1 MSKLRLGPILDEKP
15 IKMSIEIPAALHRS
29 LKLYAA
35 AIARENG
42 GPTMEPAKLVAPMLE
57 RFIQGDK
64 AFRSMQNPKPS
75 KKSSVSGKFLPLPVQ
90 D

>member
-15 IKMSIEIPAALHRS
+15 IKLTIEIPAALHRS
-29 LKLYAA
+29 LKSYAA

-42 GPTMEPAKLVAPMLE
+42 GTTMEPAKLVAPMLE

-64 AFRSMQNPKPS
+64 AFRRMQNPKDS
-75 KKSSVSGKFLPLPVQ
+75 KKSSVSGKFSPLSVQ

>member
-1 MSKLRLGPILDEKP
+1 MSRLRLGPILDEKP
-15 IKMSIEIPAALHRS
+15 IKMTVEVPAALYRA

-35 AIARENG
+35 AIAKEND
-42 GPTMEPAKLVAPMLE
+42 GPTMEPTKLVAPMLE

-64 AFRSMQNPKPS
+64 AFRRMQNPKAS
-75 KKSSVSGKFLPLPVQ
+75 KKSSVSGKFSPLSVQ

>member
-15 IKMSIEIPAALHRS
+15 IKLSIEIPAALHRS

-35 AIARENG
+35 AIAKESG
-42 GPTMEPAKLVAPMLE
+42 GTAMEPSKLVAPMLD

-64 AFRSMQNPKPS
+64 AFRRMQNPRAS
-75 KKSSVSGKFLPLPVQ
+75 KKFPVSGKFSPLPVQ

>member
-15 IKMSIEIPAALHRS
+15 IKLSIEIPAALHRS

-35 AIARENG
+35 AIAKENG
-42 GPTMEPAKLVAPMLE
+42 GSIMEPAKLVAPMLD
-57 RFIQGDK
+57 RFMQGDK
-64 AFRSMQNPKPS
+64 AFRRIQNPKGL
-75 KKSSVSGKFLPLPVQ
+75 KKSSVSEKFLPLPVQ

>member
-15 IKMSIEIPAALHRS
+15 IKMTVEIPAALHRA

-35 AIARENG
+35 AIAKENG
-42 GPTMEPAKLVAPMLE
+42 GAAMDPSRLVAPMLD

-64 AFRSMQNPKPS
+64 AFRRMQNPKPS
-75 KKSSVSGKFLPLPVQ
+75 KKSSVSGKSPPSYAA